1 MRGTGKGVRIQ
12 GLDNMMVRYSQCC
25 QPVPGD
31 PVIGYITRGRG
42 ISIHRSDCPNVL
54 NLSEHPE
61 RRVEIDWE
69 AETNDRFFVRIAV
82 EGDDRRGLLSD
93 VATAITSTG
102 TNIQSAEMHS
112 VEGGMNGAFVVEVQD
127 LAHLKKVMN
136 SVRRVNG
143 VQSVERRERLAEAE
157 IEG

>member
-1 MRGTGKGVRIQ
+1 
-12 GLDNMMVRYSQCC
+12 
-25 QPVPGD
+25 
-31 PVIGYITRGRG
+31 VIGYITRGRG
-42 ISIHRSDCPNVL
+42 ISIHRADCPNVL

-69 AETNDRFFVRIAV
+69 AERHDRFFVRVVV
-82 EGDDRRGLLSD
+82 EGNDRRGLLSD
-93 VATAITSTG
+93 VASAITGTG

-127 LAHLKKVMN
+127 LAHLKKVMS

-143 VQSVERRERLAEAE
+143 VISVERRESLAEADLE
-157 IEG
+157 A